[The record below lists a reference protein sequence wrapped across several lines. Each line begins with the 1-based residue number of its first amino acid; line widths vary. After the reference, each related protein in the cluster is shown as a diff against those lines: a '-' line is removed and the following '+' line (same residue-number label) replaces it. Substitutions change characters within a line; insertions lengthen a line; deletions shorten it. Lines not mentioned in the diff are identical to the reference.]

1 MPHIIELTI
10 PASVVRI
17 GEKAFECCN
26 ELEVIKFAPNYRLK
40 IIEKE
45 AFSQTSLLTI
55 EIPASVVEIE
65 DGWNKETPNLSIS
78 PDNKYYKMIDNKY
91 IIKESDIFDAL
102 FRAQKNIEK
111 VTIPSSIK
119 II

>member
-1 MPHIIELTI
+1 MPKSVKVIKANSFLECFDLTTIDKMSFSMSHIIELTI

-26 ELEVIKFAPNYRLK
+26 ELEVIKFAPNSRLK

-55 EIPASVVEIE
+55 EIAASVVEIE
-65 DGWNKETPNLSIS
+65 DGWNKETPNLSNISIS
-78 PDNKYYKMIDNKY
+78 PDNK
-91 IIKESDIFDAL
+91 
-102 FRAQKNIEK
+102 
-111 VTIPSSIK
+111 
-119 II
+119 